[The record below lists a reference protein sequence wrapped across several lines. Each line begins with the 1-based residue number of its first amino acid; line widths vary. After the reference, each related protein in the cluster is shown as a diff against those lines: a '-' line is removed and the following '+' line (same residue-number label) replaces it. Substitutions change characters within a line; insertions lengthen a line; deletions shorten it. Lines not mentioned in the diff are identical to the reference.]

1 MNVGYCFLFQTTS
14 KNERSYHSFVEKVST
29 GSLQYY
35 KSIILS
41 HTRNLTAKLLYIME
55 RRSTISFIQSYY
67 ECRNE
72 IQTFIKIRNV
82 RKEEKTYG
90 QKYLSYNGISCNK
103 NDKAPNKHRLKLV
116 FK

>member
-35 KSIILS
+35 KSLILS
-41 HTRNLTAKLLYIME
+41 HTRNLTAKLFYIME

-82 RKEEKTYG
+82 RKRKESLWAKNIFHTMA
-90 QKYLSYNGISCNK
+90 YLVIEMIKPQINIVSN
-103 NDKAPNKHRLKLV
+103 
-116 FK
+116 